1 MRGEGGRG
9 AQLRFFA
16 YHNLSFAREAPLTFP
31 HFMQQQSEMRW
42 VRDDERREGY
52 FTHWD
57 ASLAGRFW
65 GPTFG
70 GSAAAQLPLL
80 AFDAPPSAGFG
91 MDHLRSDEALR
102 WTRGHLTY
110 VQRARA
116 EAAAAAAALFGGE
129 PYLAVHIRRGADRLH
144 DFCHTA
150 WGQRCFGW
158 NVSLRMCYPTTEVVA
173 RRILAAQAHY
183 GVRRVF
189 LATDSPKPELFEH
202 VLASHGVDFSRYGQH
217 YPAALPEEFALP
229 VDQLVCAQAPYFLGN
244 VPSTVTATIV
254 QERDNAGHP
263 RDTTDFFGFEP
274 DELAQF
280 RDGWEPSR
288 AFAC

>member
-1 MRGEGGRG
+1 M
-9 AQLRFFA
+9 
-16 YHNLSFAREAPLTFP
+16 
-31 HFMQQQSEMRW
+31 
-42 VRDDERREGY
+42 RDDERREGY

-116 EAAAAAAALFGGE
+116 EAAAAAAELFGGE

-173 RRILAAQAHY
+173 RRILAAQAAW
-183 GVRRVF
+183 GVRHVF

-202 VLASHGVDFSRYGQH
+202 VLASHGVRFSRYGQQ
-217 YPAALPEEFALP
+217 YATQGSNPKPADPSLLLTCWSLALDSYAAALPEEFALP
-229 VDQLVCAQAPYFLGN
+229 VDQLLCAQAPYFLGN

-263 RDTTDFFGFEP
+263 RGTTDFFGFEP
-274 DELAQF
+274 EELAQF
-280 RDGWEPSR
+280 RDGWEPSN

>member
-1 MRGEGGRG
+1 M
-9 AQLRFFA
+9 
-16 YHNLSFAREAPLTFP
+16 
-31 HFMQQQSEMRW
+31 
-42 VRDDERREGY
+42 RDDERREGY

-150 WGQRCFGW
+150 WGYANDSRSEALANSPSSTPRQRQIKLRAASSLGPPRSASAYWQVCSGW
-158 NVSLRMCYPTTEVVA
+158 PWP
-173 RRILAAQAHY
+173 
-183 GVRRVF
+183 
-189 LATDSPKPELFEH
+189 ATPALTDRQTDRQKEEK
-202 VLASHGVDFSRYGQH
+202 QH
-217 YPAALPEEFALP
+217 PRG
-229 VDQLVCAQAPYFLGN
+229 AQAPQTNDATHATSFFHLQAGRSYPN
-244 VPSTVTATIV
+244 PNPNQQAVTSYSSSTAADP
-254 QERDNAGHP
+254 RAAANAWS
-263 RDTTDFFGFEP
+263 
-274 DELAQF
+274 AA
-280 RDGWEPSR
+280 SR
-288 AFAC
+288 

>member
-1 MRGEGGRG
+1 M
-9 AQLRFFA
+9 
-16 YHNLSFAREAPLTFP
+16 
-31 HFMQQQSEMRW
+31 
-42 VRDDERREGY
+42 RDDERREGY

-70 GSAAAQLPLL
+70 GSAAARLLLL

-116 EAAAAAAALFGGE
+116 EAAAAAAELFGGE

-150 WGQRCFGW
+150 WGCAKSSRPEASANSPLQHA
-158 NVSLRMCYPTTEVVA
+158 PPA
-173 RRILAAQAHY
+173 PDQAQGGLPPRPAPANWQ
-183 GVRRVF
+183 F
-189 LATDSPKPELFEH
+189 
-202 VLASHGVDFSRYGQH
+202 VLAGRPAIPALFS
-217 YPAALPEEFALP
+217 
-229 VDQLVCAQAPYFLGN
+229 
-244 VPSTVTATIV
+244 S
-254 QERDNAGHP
+254 
-263 RDTTDFFGFEP
+263 
-274 DELAQF
+274 
-280 RDGWEPSR
+280 
-288 AFAC
+288 

>member
-1 MRGEGGRG
+1 
-9 AQLRFFA
+9 
-16 YHNLSFAREAPLTFP
+16 
-31 HFMQQQSEMRW
+31 
-42 VRDDERREGY
+42 
-52 FTHWD
+52 
-57 ASLAGRFW
+57 
-65 GPTFG
+65 
-70 GSAAAQLPLL
+70 
-80 AFDAPPSAGFG
+80 
-91 MDHLRSDEALR
+91 
-102 WTRGHLTY
+102 
-110 VQRARA
+110 
-116 EAAAAAAALFGGE
+116 
-129 PYLAVHIRRGADRLH
+129 
-144 DFCHTA
+144 
-150 WGQRCFGW
+150 
-158 NVSLRMCYPTTEVVA
+158 MCYPTTEVVA